1 MEKWPAG
8 GSASNTGVD
17 PMDLRP
23 WPDPGLSPQQ
33 QAQQRLLWEQWT
45 EFRIQQ
51 VNSFVEN
58 LSQTLRR
65 HRPDLILSA
74 AVFAKPE
81 HERLQKNSARL
92 GHLGP

>member
-8 GSASNTGVD
+8 GFRSNTGVD

-23 WPDPGLSPQQ
+23 WPDPGLSPHNKPNSGCSGNNG
-33 QAQQRLLWEQWT
+33 A

-81 HERLQKNSARL
+81 HERLQKIQQDWGTWA
-92 GHLGP
+92 P